1 MTNCKL
7 TYMCNTRQS
16 ALISLCQ
23 LIETMLAGSTS
34 VRTGIVGIGFRAA
47 SMLKRSGLIF
57 RGITDGKNFI
67 GGDEWFSTMW
77 SFKNCALTKD
87 LLHRVQGNLV
97 FSWMWRIWSPRLP
110 ILVKSLLQKL
120 HWNDCGV
127 SSLWSKFSFRSLG
140 TPFCSAG
147 LTIVL
152 ILKKG
157 KNILLKVSFG
167 TILMQYLGVYMI
179 SQV

>member
-97 FSWMWRIWSPRLP
+97 FS
-110 ILVKSLLQKL
+110 
-120 HWNDCGV
+120 
-127 SSLWSKFSFRSLG
+127 
-140 TPFCSAG
+140 
-147 LTIVL
+147 
-152 ILKKG
+152 
-157 KNILLKVSFG
+157 
-167 TILMQYLGVYMI
+167 
-179 SQV
+179 